1 MQGIVIDFIRSVAHG
16 RPKTLLRVSLCVL
29 WIGVTACVD
38 TIFATTEL
46 YDEKPASTDSST
58 QTASQRSIVSGKQNI
73 DKNTSASATLPQTK
87 EDKRKLESRVQTI
100 DSDEAKS
107 SDIVQQASS
116 TDEPEHI
123 ETKTL
128 ELISHNKIP
137 PQEAPRLLN
146 SDFNKLLTSSVVVLI
161 TLIFSGILIP
171 IGRYLWTQYN
181 IKSSYLSWVRSNVN
195 SALLSF
201 GELHAYNS
209 ERCIEANI
217 SSEAEWFNELKKNGD
232 KIPDWLIQLH
242 QAHTHCQKNIHKE
255 KHTVP
260 YVTFTLG
267 ESYEIEHEHPVWRL
281 SKSKTEAITDYLLSQ
296 KQVKA
301 ATEHIYSDS
310 FFKLASSDI
319 PERKD
324 QWVRSL
330 ESLIWDT
337 VETFRQTVKLE
348 KKLKVWS
355 ILDKIY
361 HALLVVATLLFLTF
375 LGAVLVTTFNLLVN
389 GS

>member
-1 MQGIVIDFIRSVAHG
+1 MQGIVINFFRSVTYG
-16 RPKTLLRVSLCVL
+16 RPKTLLTVSLCLL

-38 TIFATTEL
+38 TIFVTTNL
-46 YDEKPASTDSST
+46 HDEKPILTDSNKL
-58 QTASQRSIVSGKQNI
+58 TASQQSVVSVEQDVDRSSSTRVNLPQIEDDRKKPESKVQKFGSGKDVSSN
-73 DKNTSASATLPQTK
+73 ATQQT
-87 EDKRKLESRVQTI
+87 
-100 DSDEAKS
+100 
-107 SDIVQQASS
+107 SS
-116 TDEPEHI
+116 TDKFAHEKANALGL
-123 ETKTL
+123 T
-128 ELISHNKIP
+128 SHNKAP
-137 PQEAPRLLN
+137 PKEASQSLN
-146 SDFNKLLTSSVVVLI
+146 TDFNKLLASSIVVLI

-201 GELHAYNS
+201 GELHAYDS
-209 ERCIEANI
+209 DRCIKANI
-217 SSEAEWFNELKKNGD
+217 SSDAEWFKELKKNGD
-232 KIPDWLIQLH
+232 EIPDWLIQLH
-242 QAHTHCQKNIHKE
+242 QAHLHCKKNIHKK

-319 PERKD
+319 PKRRD

-337 VETFRQTVKLE
+337 VETFKQTVKLE
-348 KKLKVWS
+348 KKLKVWR
-355 ILDKIY
+355 ILDRLY
-361 HALLVVATLLFLTF
+361 YALLVVATLSFLTF
-375 LGAVLVTTFNLLVN
+375 LSFVLFETFSLLIN